1 MLKKITIILLSIL
14 IILSIC
20 NISMA
25 GGVFDDT
32 GRFETTVDSD
42 IEKTTKGFLGGAID
56 VAQIFSVG
64 LAVILL
70 IVNAIQY
77 MNAAPEAKAEIKKK
91 MVLYG
96 IGAVIVFSATQIAE
110 IIYRFF
116 DKNIQAS

>member
-42 IEKTTKGFLGGAID
+42 IEKSTKGFLGGAID
-56 VAQIFSVG
+56 VAQIFSIG

-77 MNAAPEAKAEIKKK
+77 MNAAAEAKADIKKK